1 MKADEESL
9 KSLVGLNS
17 EQVLFH
23 LAVKMQTKGCCFD
36 LQFISPTSNSCH
48 LLQSI
53 RNSGSSP
60 VDNCPLIYP
69 FLLLYLKHHKDLF
82 SPYFSKLYKP
92 SHHLNLIC
100 VYMRY
105 QRKPIFPKQCFHLL
119 LYGKSNFLK
128 HSPLTSHISTNASMY
143 SAPLFFMDCYT
154 YLLTDKL
161 GCFHKCQNF
170 ANEL

>member
-48 LLQSI
+48 LLQSTH
-53 RNSGSSP
+53 NYGSF

-69 FLLLYLKHHKDLF
+69 FLLLYLKHHKD
-82 SPYFSKLYKP
+82 
-92 SHHLNLIC
+92 
-100 VYMRY
+100 
-105 QRKPIFPKQCFHLL
+105 
-119 LYGKSNFLK
+119 
-128 HSPLTSHISTNASMY
+128 
-143 SAPLFFMDCYT
+143 
-154 YLLTDKL
+154 
-161 GCFHKCQNF
+161 
-170 ANEL
+170 